1 MQGKRRISFPLFPCR
16 TADAHTLLQ
25 PLPSLTLTQ
34 AACVLCRSPLF
45 LVLPP
50 CIPSCLVETGKPA
63 AAGVAFFPGMQV
75 VFLSFLFLSSL
86 FLVVV
91 LLLLLLLQPHRLLPL
106 LLLLLHLEQESTSA
120 ATASHSSSWER
131 EPRSRGSRP
140 PDAACYG
147 ITRRAR
153 DDGEREAKAR
163 SPSLSSGEAGEERL
177 PPPSL
182 QEEHLMHAYH
192 AEKGKRVSLSLLLFL
207 LLLSSFHFIREA

>member
-50 CIPSCLVETGKPA
+50 SWRQGSLPLHVQ
-63 AAGVAFFPGMQV
+63 VWLFPGMQV

-91 LLLLLLLQPHRLLPL
+91 LLLLLLLLQPHRPLPL

-120 ATASHSSSWER
+120 ATASSHSSSWER